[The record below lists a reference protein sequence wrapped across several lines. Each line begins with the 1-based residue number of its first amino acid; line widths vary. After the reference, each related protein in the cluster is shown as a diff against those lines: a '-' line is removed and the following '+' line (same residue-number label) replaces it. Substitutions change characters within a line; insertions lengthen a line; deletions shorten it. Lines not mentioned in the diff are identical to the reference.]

1 MSDLLERASSWL
13 ADQRA
18 KFASRL
24 VTYHRKAGDRVVVNA
39 CLGSSQFEAENNQG
53 LIERYESRDFLVKA
67 PELVID
73 GQQFLP
79 QRGDRIVDDRT
90 GMTYEVLEAG
100 GECWRYSD
108 PNRISLRIHTKL
120 VATDHSEL

>member
-1 MSDLLERASSWL
+1 MIDLLERASSWL

-24 VTYHRKAGDRVVVNA
+24 VTYQRKAGGSITVNA
-39 CLGSSQFEAENNQG
+39 CLGSSQFEAENSQG

-67 PELVID
+67 SELVMD
-73 GQQFLP
+73 GETFLP
-79 QRGDRIVDDRT
+79 QHGDRIVDGQA

-108 PNRISLRIHTKL
+108 PHRISLRIHTKQ
-120 VATDHSEL
+120 VE